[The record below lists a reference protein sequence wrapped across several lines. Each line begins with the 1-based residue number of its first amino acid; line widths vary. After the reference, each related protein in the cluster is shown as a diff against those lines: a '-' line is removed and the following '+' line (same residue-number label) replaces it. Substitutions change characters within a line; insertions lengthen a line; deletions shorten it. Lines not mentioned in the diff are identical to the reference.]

1 MIENFKQ
8 VYEKRH
14 EYAKD
19 WKAKHPNQKM
29 VGYMC
34 TYFPEEIMYAAGVLP
49 VRILGSHEPQNVTE
63 PHVFGMFCPFSRDV
77 LAQGLQGRYNYID
90 AVAAAYPCMHLQQ
103 AFYSWVLH
111 VTPKYFSVDMP
122 NMVQSPHA
130 FPLLV
135 GLLEDFKGQVEEWV
149 GKKITDDDFRAA
161 IAVYNEYRSLLRQVY
176 ETRKAPSPPLTGVE
190 AMYITAASQFMDK
203 KDAIKLL
210 KEMLEKELPGRGVKD
225 DSASRLMMVGSE
237 DDDIKFMQM
246 VESFNA
252 VIVVDDHCTGSRY
265 FWNQAVSNG
274 SPIESIAKRYID
286 RPVCPQRDFPE
297 RKRLTHILNLARDW
311 NVNGAIVIQ
320 QKFCDPHELDK
331 VALLKFLR
339 ENGIPIV
346 YLEFDVTVPIGQFR
360 VRVEAFLESL
370 QEEGIL

>member
-63 PHVFGMFCPFSRDV
+63 SHVFGMFCPFSRDV
-77 LAQGLQGRYNYID
+77 LAQGLEGRYNYID
-90 AVAAAYPCMHLQQ
+90 AVGTAYPCMHLQQ

-210 KEMLEKELPGRGVKD
+210 KEMLEKELPGRAVKD

-339 ENGIPIV
+339 ENGITTV